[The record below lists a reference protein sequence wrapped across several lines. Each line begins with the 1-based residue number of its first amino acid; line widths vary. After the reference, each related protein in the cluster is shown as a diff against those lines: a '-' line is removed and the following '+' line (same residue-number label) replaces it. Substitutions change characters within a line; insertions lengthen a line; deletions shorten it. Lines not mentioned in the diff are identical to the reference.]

1 MHYDSLAGEGSYTN
15 TQGTFNMLF
24 FSCFPGIDA
33 SKSESKI
40 YLLGVMVGA
49 FNYVTEE
56 KSPG

>member
-1 MHYDSLAGEGSYTN
+1 MTVLLVKDRTLTLVE
-15 TQGTFNMLF
+15 LLPCF
-24 FSCFPGIDA
+24 FSCFPGINA
-33 SKSESKI
+33 SKSTESKI